1 MNIIEYLT
9 KIIKSNFKSIFKIVS
24 ISVFIVFVYS
34 YFLAEKTYMSES
46 KLFVSGESSSVAELK
61 SLAMQYGVSLPQS
74 KLQMDL
80 SSPALFTKLAE
91 TKTVLIDLANQK
103 FTLTNGNQIIL
114 KDYLNE
120 DRELNDTQIFQKMNG
135 KISISLEKTSGV
147 ITLLT
152 ILNDQLL
159 AQQVN
164 EKLIELVNERFTE
177 IKRSQTTFKRKFVES
192 RIIELGQELKD
203 SEIEIKEFKEL
214 NRSFS
219 SSPQLTLE
227 LNTLTRANRVIETVY
242 LMLKE
247 QLESMKL
254 QEVEDERPL
263 VIIDPPNYPDLKYA
277 PITSRNMIYTFI
289 LSTFFSIYYF
299 AVIRNSI
306 SKHNN

>member
-1 MNIIEYLT
+1 M
-9 KIIKSNFKSIFKIVS
+9 
-24 ISVFIVFVYS
+24 
-34 YFLAEKTYMSES
+34 
-46 KLFVSGESSSVAELK
+46 
-61 SLAMQYGVSLPQS
+61 
-74 KLQMDL
+74 
-80 SSPALFTKLAE
+80 
-91 TKTVLIDLANQK
+91 
-103 FTLTNGNQIIL
+103 
-114 KDYLNE
+114 
-120 DRELNDTQIFQKMNG
+120 
-135 KISISLEKTSGV
+135 
-147 ITLLT
+147 
-152 ILNDQLL
+152 
-159 AQQVN
+159 
-164 EKLIELVNERFTE
+164 
-177 IKRSQTTFKRKFVES
+177 
-192 RIIELGQELKD
+192 KD

-277 PITSRNMIYTFI
+277 PITSQNMIYTFI

-306 SKHNN
+306 SKQNN